1 MRKSK
6 WTEEQIIGL
15 LQEAEAGTPVAE
27 LCRRVGLSKETI
39 YRWRKKY
46 GGLQVSDAR
55 RLRQLEEENRQL
67 KRVVADQALNLQ
79 VLKDVVGKT
88 W

>member
-6 WTEEQIIGL
+6 WTDAQIISL
-15 LQEAEAGTPVAE
+15 LQEAEAGSPVTE
-27 LCRRVGLSKETI
+27 ICRRVGVSTETF
-39 YRWRKKY
+39 YRWRKKF

-79 VLKDVVGKT
+79 VLKDVVGKA